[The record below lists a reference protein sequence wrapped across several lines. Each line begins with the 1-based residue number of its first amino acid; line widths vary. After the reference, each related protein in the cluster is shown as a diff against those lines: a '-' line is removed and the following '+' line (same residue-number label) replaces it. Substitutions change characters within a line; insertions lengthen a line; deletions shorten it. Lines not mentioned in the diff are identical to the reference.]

1 MRDMMQS
8 AASCNGFF
16 HNEGTEPEFVKE
28 KRYGMVEPK
37 SGKKDVR
44 GSYVNL

>member
-1 MRDMMQS
+1 MRS

-16 HNEGTEPEFVKE
+16 HNKGTEPEICKGKKV
-28 KRYGMVEPK
+28 RSGRTDK
-37 SGKKDVR
+37 SGKKDVG